1 MDPDGYMC
9 KRQSHSNGSHAP
21 SADRSGVDAAR
32 KALEIVGQMRKR
44 LQMADG
50 WFKTIRRVHLYFI
63 RMKKDFYRN
72 TRSLEASSESGN
84 SPESY
89 RHLSLREGGA
99 GGGLEEYKLL
109 EKILK
114 EFGSL
119 EAEDL
124 DMPDADAD
132 TAASRLGQGLD
143 EGSDAGSAAVMSEGM
158 DITEGT
164 PDSASVR
171 QERWNAINSVAAAA
185 SQRAESGNGT
195 PILSNGTMQTLGVH
209 PHANYFQVRG
219 QSPQKHQLL
228 SPTQSSAMAQH
239 EQGGFNQGTPGQH
252 QYGSPP
258 TNPGLAQ
265 AFPGST
271 DQARQAS
278 LSLQQQLQP
287 QHPPQ
292 QPTTTAAWSPATKEM
307 WLNSLETRFGGDDV
321 AAFVAGNSWEDWAGM
336 AAREK
341 GGWLSAVWGGSGR

>member
-9 KRQSHSNGSHAP
+9 KGQSHSNGSHAP
-21 SADRSGVDAAR
+21 SANSSGVEAAR
-32 KALEIVGQMRKR
+32 KALQIVGQMRKR

-89 RHLSLREGGA
+89 RHLSLREGGT

-119 EAEDL
+119 EAEDH

-158 DITEGT
+158 DIPEGT

-195 PILSNGTMQTLGVH
+195 PILSNGTMQAPGVH
-209 PHANYFQVRG
+209 PHANHFQVGG

-228 SPTQSSAMAQH
+228 SPTQSSAMAQR
-239 EQGGFNQGTPGQH
+239 EQGGFNQGTPEQH

-258 TNPGLAQ
+258 ANPGLAQ
-265 AFPGST
+265 TFPGST

-321 AAFVAGNSWEDWAGM
+321 AAFVAGEDWAGM
-336 AAREK
+336 AAREQ
-341 GGWLSAVWGGSGR
+341 GGWLSAVWGGAGR